1 MLFRSTSAFASTT
14 GTQINKTV
22 DGIKATLNFPTKKLK
37 LGNNDFT
44 ITILDK
50 NGKPLPNANLKVTA
64 YKDDPNGTSSMTNTS
79 GSNDMAAMPG
89 MSGMSASDMTIISL
103 KSSSIKDKYTGMVN
117 LKSTGKWI
125 VESTINVQGQ
135 EKTIDFNINVQTPNF
150 LIIGIFSGVVV
161 LILVIAAINKKKSIK
176 S

>member
-1 MLFRSTSAFASTT
+1 MLFRS
-14 GTQINKTV
+14 
-22 DGIKATLNFPTKKLK
+22 
-37 LGNNDFT
+37 
-44 ITILDK
+44 ILDK